1 MKLSNKWL
9 ILPLA
14 LLVACSSDDSTPVS
28 PGDSAGSQGDP
39 SSSPSGDDNGGNGGE
54 NGGPVTVSLPSTAN
68 ATIPDAQYP
77 IWKSRWVVSMKQEA
91 AGGSTMSTSFFS
103 DYPDAV
109 RVRWDG
115 GDSKCEVKGLTSI
128 DGQTLTS
135 KLNMMTGCSVS
146 EGIGYGMLIAL
157 FNDDKTTFDGLWGYN
172 RGARKFAGTGLM
184 PWQLVSFSTT
194 VSIVAALDADLDVAT
209 ALILAN
215 YKWNNPAYLED
226 AKTLINAIY
235 DYGIH
240 PDNKLILP
248 GPSWKTNDT
257 YNLSYFSPV
266 AFKLFAM
273 VDAAHPWTEILNINY
288 DYMKKV
294 QDAGATHAVFPDWS
308 NAAGEAHYNGGSAIA
323 KDSYMLYFQ
332 ESVRIPWRI
341 AWDYYWYA
349 DERAG
354 AILKSLGDY
363 IAQKSGNDPANY
375 PKNAINYVDGTDGT
389 YGTTG
394 EHYLGAACL
403 SGLGVNTAWA
413 DACTSLFNTYEMSTT
428 AGYSGAYFKQILQ
441 MMYSSLLNGKFQ
453 KPNF

>member
-1 MKLSNKWL
+1 MKISYKWV

-14 LLVACSSDDSTPVS
+14 LLVACSSDDPSPTT

-39 SSSPSGDDNGGNGGE
+39 ASSPSGDEGGNVGG
-54 NGGPVTVSLPSTAN
+54 VSLPSTAN
-68 ATIPDAQYP
+68 AAIPNTQYP
-77 IWKSRWVVSMKQEA
+77 IWKSLWVVSMKQEA
-91 AGGSTMSTSFFS
+91 DGGSTMKTSFF
-103 DYPDAV
+103 DEYPNAM
-109 RVRWDG
+109 RVRWDR
-115 GDSKCEVKGLTSI
+115 GDAKCEVKGLTSI
-128 DGQTLTS
+128 DGQTFTS

-157 FNDDKTTFDGLWGYN
+157 FNDDQTTFDGLWAYN
-172 RGARKFAGTGLM
+172 KGARKFGGTGLM

-194 VSIVAALDADLDVAT
+194 VSTVAALDADLDVAT

-226 AKTLINAIY
+226 AKTLVNAIY

-240 PDNKLILP
+240 PDTKLILP
-248 GPSWKTNDT
+248 GPSWKAKDT

-273 VDAAHPWTEILNINY
+273 IDGAHPWTEILNINY
-288 DYMKKV
+288 DYMKKI

-308 NAAGEAHYNGGSAIA
+308 NAAGQAYYSGGSAIA
-323 KDSYMLYFQ
+323 KSSYMLYFQ

-354 AILKSLGDY
+354 AILKPLGDF

-375 PKNAINYVDGTDGT
+375 PKNAINYVDGTEASS
-389 YGTTG
+389 YGTSG

-403 SGLGVNTAWA
+403 SGLGVNTVWT

-428 AGYSGAYFKQILQ
+428 AGYNGAYFKQILQ
-441 MMYSSLLNGKFQ
+441 MMYSSLLNGKFV